1 MSTGR
6 DRDDRD
12 AFIKACA
19 DWDTRRV
26 RRLLDRGAD
35 VEQTRQETWSP
46 PTKFLPLWVAVL
58 NDRHDTVR
66 LLLERGADINHN
78 HTFETTEWRINPPP
92 NPMNLRAEVA
102 VTREMGTPL
111 IKVCAYLNQS
121 EMAQLL
127 IEYGADVNFAT
138 STGHT
143 ALHAAARYPSLVRL
157 LLKNGARPNDTYGRL
172 LLEHGASPHRVSPGP
187 PPLFSACGGGT
198 VDGVRLLLDYG
209 ADPNVAGTWDWN
221 PDCDTC
227 LYVACFNQAG
237 RNYPIVPTV
246 AKARLLLG
254 RGARVDPKTWLRL
267 CVRAPM
273 QYQWTV
279 IGGEQTRSNVP
290 SSAEPLRKLFLK
302 HYSILV

>member
-111 IKVCAYLNQS
+111 IKVCAH
-121 EMAQLL
+121 A
-127 IEYGADVNFAT
+127 EYFVQ
-138 STGHT
+138 
-143 ALHAAARYPSLVRL
+143 
-157 LLKNGARPNDTYGRL
+157 
-172 LLEHGASPHRVSPGP
+172 
-187 PPLFSACGGGT
+187 C
-198 VDGVRLLLDYG
+198 
-209 ADPNVAGTWDWN
+209 
-221 PDCDTC
+221 
-227 LYVACFNQAG
+227 
-237 RNYPIVPTV
+237 
-246 AKARLLLG
+246 
-254 RGARVDPKTWLRL
+254 
-267 CVRAPM
+267 
-273 QYQWTV
+273 
-279 IGGEQTRSNVP
+279 
-290 SSAEPLRKLFLK
+290 
-302 HYSILV
+302 